1 MVDDNNQQNVDEP
14 QTSIRRS
21 ARVKIPP
28 RRYGDCLLSV
38 SLSTNVDKPS

>member
-1 MVDDNNQQNVDEP
+1 MDDDDNQYIVNEP

-28 RRYGDCLLSV
+28 RRYGDCLSSV